1 MSLRD
6 KAPVNFPKALGLG
19 LVVSAVWVLGA
30 AGEPGPLPASG
41 QTSLQPASPAQ
52 EHPAAPGRKQSTGQ
66 GRDWLGEEELAG
78 TGDPSFA
85 SVSRHFPA
93 MKQPREALGAKE
105 SLQECVVLPDGSL
118 NLGGVKASF
127 AIGTP
132 PVSFGQGGCAKR
144 LYRGCLPIVI
154 ADAESD
160 GLRCEETAFG
170 WSPGLGPDTP
180 LFALARLTISNSVE
194 KSRTV
199 GVQLVAPTPVCI
211 WEVAVPGHDSRS
223 VFVSVPFTKPASAT
237 KIAAKEFEERLAET
251 ADWWNKLLSAGISI
265 QVPEERVDRAWR
277 AWLAYNFINVH
288 KRGEVYEPH
297 DGGGGAYESVFGYS
311 AARYCYALDLMGFPQ
326 EAGRY
331 LQSLLTFAK
340 PDGLLVVNYGLPD
353 TGAALWAVGQHFQLT
368 HDAEWL
374 KAVAP
379 TMIRMCDWIIA
390 ARRSALAGQTPDA
403 PWRGLIK
410 YRPYCDEPEPAYSFH
425 TDTYLAM
432 GMSQAAAAL
441 RGIGLA
447 EAAERIAREAAA
459 YRQDVLRSMDR
470 SVLEHGGVRM
480 LPIFPETRALL
491 KRVNY
496 TGADYYSLVGSMVLE
511 TDLIPGGDPRA
522 RLITD
527 LLETRNGL
535 CLGACA
541 FQDGIDHA
549 YSYGYWLNCLQR
561 DEVRRVILGL
571 YTSLAYG
578 MSRETYA
585 GVEITHLRTGKN
597 EPTLPHLYS
606 GTQQLLLL
614 RNMLIRE
621 DGKELRLGQAIPRPW
636 LEGGKEVRVENA
648 PTLFG
653 PASYSIRSFDGARRM
668 TIELEPPSQRPPERI
683 LVRLRHPER
692 RPISQVTINGARSHD
707 FTEDTLA
714 LAHLRHHATIQV
726 KFQ

>member
-1 MSLRD
+1 MS
-6 KAPVNFPKALGLG
+6 
-19 LVVSAVWVLGA
+19 
-30 AGEPGPLPASG
+30 GE
-41 QTSLQPASPAQ
+41 TSLEPTSPAQ
-52 EHPAAPGRKQSTGQ
+52 EPLAEPGRKQSTGE
-66 GRDWLGEEELAG
+66 GRDWLGEQELAG
-78 TGDPSFA
+78 TDDPSFA

-93 MKQPREALGAKE
+93 MKHPREALGAKE
-105 SLQECVVLPDGSL
+105 GPQEFVVLPDGSL
-118 NLGGVKASF
+118 DLGGVKASF

-144 LYRGCLPIVI
+144 LYQGCLPIVVA
-154 ADAESD
+154 ADAGN

-180 LFALARLTISNSVE
+180 LFALVRLTISNSVE
-194 KSRTV
+194 ESRTL
-199 GVQLVAPTPVCI
+199 GVQFVAPAPVCS
-211 WEVAVPGHDSRS
+211 WEVAVAGHGSRS
-223 VFVSVPFTKPASAT
+223 VFVSVPFTKPSSAT
-237 KIAAKEFEERLAET
+237 KIEVKEFEGRLAET
-251 ADWWNKLLSAGISI
+251 ADWWKKLLSGGIRI
-265 QVPEERVDRAWR
+265 HVPEERVDQAWR

-288 KRGEVYEPH
+288 KRGEVYEAH
-297 DGGGGAYESVFGYS
+297 DGGGGVYEEVFGYS

-331 LQSLLTFAK
+331 LNSLLTFVK

-353 TGAALWAVGQHFQLT
+353 TGAALWAMGQHFQLT

-374 KAVAP
+374 KGAAP

-390 ARRSALAGQTPDA
+390 ARKSALAGQTPDA

-410 YRPYCDEPEPAYSFH
+410 YRPYCDEHEPAYSFH

-432 GMSQAAAAL
+432 GMSGAAAAL

-447 EAAERIAREAAA
+447 EPAERIAREAAA
-459 YRQDVLRSMDR
+459 YRQEILRSMDR
-470 SVLEHGGVRM
+470 SVLEHEGVRM
-480 LPIFPETRALL
+480 LPVFPETHALL
-491 KRVNY
+491 KRVHY
-496 TGADYYSLVGSMVLE
+496 TGADYYSLVASMVLE
-511 TDLIPGGDPRA
+511 TDLIPGNDPRA

-527 LLETRNGL
+527 LLETKNGL

-549 YSYGYWLNCLQR
+549 YSYGYWMNCLQR

-578 MSRETYA
+578 MSRDTYA
-585 GVEITHLRTGKN
+585 GVEVTRLRTGRN

-621 DGKELRLGQAIPRPW
+621 DGEQLRLGQAIPRPW

-653 PASYSIRSFDGARRM
+653 PASYSIRSLDGARRM
-668 TIELEPPSQRPPERI
+668 TIELEPPVQRPPERI
-683 LVRLRHPER
+683 LVRLRHPEG
-692 RPISQVTINGARSHD
+692 RPISEVTINGARSQD
-707 FTEDTLA
+707 FTQDTLM
-714 LAHLRHHATIQV
+714 LAHLRHHATIGV
-726 KFQ
+726 KFD